1 MFPPNLTAK
10 EFLSWANY
18 QVNDFTTTEI
28 ERECLKRLESYEDQ
42 EDFQKVIDNYGF
54 NTPEALNL
62 HLEKNT
68 LTNFL
73 IEQDITRDDL
83 EQLIE
88 SRIENT
94 DNTVALLNELL
105 SNDIDTPE
113 ALRNEFSLKERITAL
128 LEEV

>member
-1 MFPPNLTAK
+1 MIPLNLSTK

-28 ERECLKRLESYEDQ
+28 ERECLRRLEAYEDQ